1 MNNGSQGFGDYLELI
16 PPKITQSFSDE
27 NMAKSSTDDNMP
39 MGLPDMV
46 ISPSSSDLFLS
57 SDKNEVQNKAREPKK
72 ENIAVGKPNFL
83 AAPSFLQTFDPNALP
98 GLIGPSLGSS
108 GQQFP
113 NFSTSTN
120 SIADFGFS
128 PLASL
133 GSTTSHNVITPVDI
147 RELLGKSQRASKGPV
162 DIRKLAAANRWMSAG
177 LSNENRG
184 RGTKRTIVTGLPSKL
199 VELGVSARLTKLER
213 LIRKPER
220 DLTTLEK
227 AEKKNILRLEKNRRA
242 AAVSR
247 ERKKRYIRSLEERN
261 VIMAKHLDA
270 LETENSKL
278 RALLRQRNGGVRLPP
293 RLPSLELSPLTDMP
307 FEPKTPRRMIK
318 EERHESETSP
328 FENLYLSDP
337 RNPSSGF
344 VREGAFEIPTLC
356 TTNDRRKSKKL
367 KLM

>member
-16 PPKITQSFSDE
+16 RPKITQSFSVE
-27 NMAKSSTDDNMP
+27 NRANSSPGDGNMS

-46 ISPSSSDLFLS
+46 IPPSSSDLCLS
-57 SDKNEVQNKAREPKK
+57 SAKNDVQDTAREPKK
-72 ENIAVGKPNFL
+72 ESIHVGKPHFL

-98 GLIGPSLGSS
+98 GLIVPSLGSS

-120 SIADFGFS
+120 SIADFGIS

-133 GSTTSHNVITPVDI
+133 GSTASHNVITPVDI
-147 RELLGKSQRASKGPV
+147 RELLGKSQRTGKVPV
-162 DIRKLAAANRWMSAG
+162 DIRKLAGANRWMSAG
-177 LSNENRG
+177 RG
-184 RGTKRTIVTGLPSKL
+184 RGTKRKTVAGLPSKH

-213 LIRKPER
+213 LIRKPEK

-270 LETENSKL
+270 LERENSKL
-278 RALLRQRNGGVRLPP
+278 RALLKQRNGSVTLPP
-293 RLPSLELSPLTDMP
+293 RLPSLALSPFTYMSL
-307 FEPKTPRRMIK
+307 EPKTPRRKIK
-318 EERHESETSP
+318 KERHESDTSP
-328 FENLYLSDP
+328 FENLYLSDV
-337 RNPSSGF
+337 RNTSGGF
-344 VREGAFEIPTLC
+344 EIEGTIEIPTLC
-356 TTNDRRKSKKL
+356 TTYDRRKSKKL